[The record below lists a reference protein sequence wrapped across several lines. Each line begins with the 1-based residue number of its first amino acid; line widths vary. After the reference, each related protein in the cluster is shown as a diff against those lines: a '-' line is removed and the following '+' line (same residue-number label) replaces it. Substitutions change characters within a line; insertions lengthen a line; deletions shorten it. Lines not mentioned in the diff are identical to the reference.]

1 VIIYGSSYL
10 TWISVF
16 GKFHSEIILNN
27 NRLMLSLLEFSD
39 AFRKEIETIMQ
50 KWIKLLH
57 NLDPKF
63 MEMLKMQL
71 DYENRLENLRIFL
84 REEVDKEIEKAF
96 HSEFPNEEFTPNIKK
111 KIDKLTSSH
120 HEQLLETIEKL
131 E

>member
-1 VIIYGSSYL
+1 MI
-10 TWISVF
+10 
-16 GKFHSEIILNN
+16 
-27 NRLMLSLLEFSD
+27 SLLEFSD

-57 NLDPKF
+57 TLDPKF

-71 DYENRLENLRIFL
+71 DYENRLKNLRTFL
-84 REEVDKEIEKAF
+84 RDEVDKEIEKAF
-96 HSEFPNEEFTPNIKK
+96 HSEFPNEEYTPNIKK
-111 KIDKLTSSH
+111 KIEKLTSSH

>member
-1 VIIYGSSYL
+1 
-10 TWISVF
+10 
-16 GKFHSEIILNN
+16 
-27 NRLMLSLLEFSD
+27 MLSLLEFSA

-57 NLDPKF
+57 TLDPKF

-71 DYENRLENLRIFL
+71 DYENRLKNLRTFL
-84 REEVDKEIEKAF
+84 RAEVDKEIEKAF
-96 HSEFPNEEFTPNIKK
+96 HSEFPNEEYTPNIKK
-111 KIDKLTSSH
+111 KIDKLTSST